1 MGVFFFKKKKK
12 NLNVGVFLV
21 LEGLENF
28 VGSFLTFGIL
38 APTKKLSC
46 SIWVEAHIEPL
57 QIPNKLAMFALHS
70 PAILLF

>member
-1 MGVFFFKKKKK
+1 MFIFLWHGSVFLKKKKKKK

-46 SIWVEAHIEPL
+46 SI
-57 QIPNKLAMFALHS
+57 
-70 PAILLF
+70 

>member
-1 MGVFFFKKKKK
+1 MFIFLWHGSVFFLKKKK

-46 SIWVEAHIEPL
+46 SI
-57 QIPNKLAMFALHS
+57 
-70 PAILLF
+70 

>member
-1 MGVFFFKKKKK
+1 MRCRSVYISVAWECFIKKKK

-46 SIWVEAHIEPL
+46 SI
-57 QIPNKLAMFALHS
+57 
-70 PAILLF
+70 

>member
-1 MGVFFFKKKKK
+1 MFIFLWHGSVFFKKKKK

-46 SIWVEAHIEPL
+46 SI
-57 QIPNKLAMFALHS
+57 
-70 PAILLF
+70 